1 MATKTN
7 TILSMRGK
15 PRQDEETLSSETK
28 QATIN
33 IHSSLVNELRDKD
46 YRDAYAA
53 SLIRIGVP
61 MQIRALRKSRGLSQP
76 ELARLADMAQPRI
89 CEIEKPGERRPNLE
103 TLLRLANALDVGLQV
118 RFVPF
123 DQLIHDDEAED
134 LDNLSIKTFDEIVK
148 EAEEEE
154 PRGASQKRKGD

>member
-1 MATKTN
+1 
-7 TILSMRGK
+7 
-15 PRQDEETLSSETK
+15 
-28 QATIN
+28 
-33 IHSSLVNELRDKD
+33 
-46 YRDAYAA
+46 
-53 SLIRIGVP
+53 

-103 TLLRLANALDVGLQV
+103 TLLRLANAFDVGLQI

-123 DQLIHDDEAED
+123 DQLIHDDDAAD

-148 EAEEEE
+148 EAEEEKS
-154 PRGASQKRKGD
+154 RRVSQKHKGD

>member
-1 MATKTN
+1 
-7 TILSMRGK
+7 
-15 PRQDEETLSSETK
+15 
-28 QATIN
+28 
-33 IHSSLVNELRDKD
+33 
-46 YRDAYAA
+46 
-53 SLIRIGVP
+53 